1 MLCRCCG
8 PCQFINFDIYSP
20 SKEKVGQIRNM
31 YQIEKYYSY
40 NGCCY
45 EVCTKADK
53 FVIDFP
59 SDADFKRKILL
70 INAVLTIDY
79 DLFESTCGNLP

>member
-1 MLCRCCG
+1 M
-8 PCQFINFDIYSP
+8 
-20 SKEKVGQIRNM
+20 
-31 YQIEKYYSY
+31 
-40 NGCCY
+40 
-45 EVCTKADK
+45 
-53 FVIDFP
+53 IDFP